1 MSRLTTAAILA
12 IALATLFLVG
22 WLAEWLAKRDTK

>member
-12 IALATLFLVG
+12 IALTALFFIG
-22 WLAEWLAKRDTK
+22 WIFEWLAKRDTK